1 MRPSNSG
8 EDSVDSASF
17 RQTVAQFATGVTV
30 IATERGGSVHAMTA
44 NSFTSLSLS
53 PPLVLFCAGKQTKM
67 SVRVREAERFAVNI
81 LARGQE
87 DVSSYFAGAWRQPEP
102 PPFSFETWAAVPRLA
117 GCAGVLACDVHAVH
131 EGGDHWI
138 IIGRVVHVARPDP
151 PVMPLVVCG
160 GRYLGLEER
169 TASLSA

>member
-1 MRPSNSG
+1 MRHSTRP
-8 EDSVDSASF
+8 EDSLDLASF

-30 IATERGGSVHAMTA
+30 IAIEGGGSVHAMTA

-67 SVRVREAERFAVNI
+67 SARVRDADRFAVNI

-87 DVSSYFAGAWRQPEP
+87 DISAYFAGAWKQPGA
-102 PPFSFETWAAVPRLA
+102 PPFSFEIWEAVPRLA
-117 GCAGVLACDVHAVH
+117 GSAGVLACRLHAVH

-138 IIGRVVHVARPDP
+138 VIGRVVKVARPEP
-151 PVMPLVVCG
+151 PVIPLVFCG

-169 TASLSA
+169 TASLSV